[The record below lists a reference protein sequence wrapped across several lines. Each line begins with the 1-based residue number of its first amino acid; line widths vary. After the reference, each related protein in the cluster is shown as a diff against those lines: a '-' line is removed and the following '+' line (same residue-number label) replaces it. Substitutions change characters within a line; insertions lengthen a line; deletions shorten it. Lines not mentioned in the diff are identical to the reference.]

1 MSRTRADYPLAET
14 QPEAVRGPRGKRLAD
29 VTLERRI
36 LGSYPRGEAL

>member
-1 MSRTRADYPLAET
+1 MPFLLSVIPWRLVAILGVMA
-14 QPEAVRGPRGKRLAD
+14 GLAD

>member
-1 MSRTRADYPLAET
+1 VMQGLA
-14 QPEAVRGPRGKRLAD
+14 A

>member
-1 MSRTRADYPLAET
+1 VM
-14 QPEAVRGPRGKRLAD
+14 QGLAD